1 MAQMSLDDSYLS
13 LKSRISALETCLQV
27 VECALED
34 VDNFTTYLVAM
45 LYTESLVPE
54 SCIEDLRAKRGAI
67 HWRVDCARKSAYELR
82 KGA

>member
-1 MAQMSLDDSYLS
+1 MSQMSLDDSYLS

-67 HWRVDCARKSAYELR
+67 HWRVDCARRAAYELR